1 MGLPVTHGH
10 SDAALRVTAITV
22 SAQLGGT
29 ERVLLDFAARAFE
42 FDILL
47 RVIAPRHGPLI
58 RILGELGI
66 PAEVVGGPA
75 TMVHESRRGRRLA
88 AASLALPGLRAWA
101 RRIQRHPVMRDADV
115 VYSVA
120 FNAHLATLGGAGPVV
135 WHLHEFPPPLTAPL
149 WHALARRPAA
159 LIANSHAVERA
170 WGRYAA
176 EGRITTVPN
185 GVDLDRFQ
193 PRARTGWIHERLG
206 IPRDARLIGM
216 PAVLAP
222 WKGQLAVLDA
232 FAGIAAQFPTAHLVF
247 VGGNVYDTAA
257 ERAFERDLLTAITAR
272 RSGGPAH
279 IHRLPFQ
286 PKVERVYPE
295 LDVVVHY
302 STRPEPFGRVVLEA
316 MACAIPVLA
325 AAEGGP
331 CEILTEGGWLVEPR
345 SPRALAGA
353 LAAALRL
360 PPEALAQ
367 IGQSGR
373 RRAEDRYSAR
383 RFARE
388 VADVLW
394 RVTRETRN
402 GKRET

>member
-1 MGLPVTHGH
+1 MTHGH
-10 SDAALRVTAITV
+10 SDAALRVTALAV

-66 PAEVVGGPA
+66 PAEVVPGPA
-75 TMVHESRRGRRLA
+75 TMVHESRGGRRLA
-88 AASLALPGLRAWA
+88 VASLALPGLRAWS
-101 RRIQRHPVMRDADV
+101 RRIQRHPVVRDADV

-120 FNAHLATLGGAGPVV
+120 FTAHLATLGGAGPVV

-159 LIANSHAVERA
+159 LIANSHAVARA
-170 WGRYAA
+170 WGRHAPA
-176 EGRITTVPN
+176 GRITTVPN

-193 PRARTGWIHERLG
+193 PRARTGWIHQRLG

-232 FAGIAAQFPTAHLVF
+232 FAAIADQFPAVHLVF
-247 VGGNVYDTAA
+247 LGGVVYDTAA
-257 ERAFERDLLTAITAR
+257 ERAFEHDLLRAITAR

-286 PKVERVYPE
+286 PKVELVYPE
-295 LDVVVHY
+295 LDAVVHY
-302 STRPEPFGRVVLEA
+302 STRPEPFGRVVLEG
-316 MACAIPVLA
+316 MACEIPVLA

-345 SPRALAGA
+345 NPRALAGA
-353 LAAALRL
+353 LAATLRL
-360 PPEALAQ
+360 APEALKEV
-367 IGQSGR
+367 GQRGR
-373 RRAEDRYSAR
+373 RRAEDCYSAR

-388 VADVLW
+388 VGAVLW
-394 RVTRETRN
+394 GVKRV
-402 GKRET
+402 KREK